1 MDNLNLIS
9 TFAEFKELKNIDKS
23 TMIGVLEDVFRHLLI
38 KTYET
43 DENFDVII
51 NPEKGDLEIWRNR
64 TIVEDGEV
72 ENPNQQISLTAHCPE
87 RIIPG
92 NMVYELLHNNR
103 TIGADDPEVG
113 EEVADEIKLA
123 DFGRRSVLS
132 LRQNLASRIMELEKA
147 NLYEKYK
154 DKVGEIITGEVYQ
167 VWKKEVLILDDEDNE
182 LVMPKAEQIPSDFF
196 RKGDTIKAIVARV
209 EMRNN
214 SPLIVLSRTAPEFLE
229 RLFEME
235 VPEIYDG
242 LITIKKIVRI
252 PGERAKVAVESYDDR
267 IDPVGACV
275 GMKGSR
281 IYSIVKELRNENI
294 DVVNYTS
301 NSQLMIQ
308 RALNPAKVSSIQ
320 LNEETKTAA
329 VYLKPSEVSLAIGK
343 GGLNIRLASML
354 TGYDLD
360 VYREV
365 EEEDVALD
373 DFSDEIDQ
381 WIIDQLKSIGC
392 DTAKS
397 VLELSV
403 EELAK
408 RTDLEVE
415 TVDEVMRILKSEF
428 E

>member
-64 TIVEDGEV
+64 TIVEDGPV
-72 ENPNQQISLTAHCPE
+72 ENPNQQIALSDA
-87 RIIPG
+87 RKI
-92 NMVYELLHNNR
+92 
-103 TIGADDPEVG
+103 DPIY
-113 EEVADEIKLA
+113 EVADEIKLS

-196 RKGDTIKAIVARV
+196 RKGDTVKAIVARV

-301 NSQLMIQ
+301 NPQLMIQ

-320 LNEETKTAA
+320 INEETKTAA

-373 DFSDEIDQ
+373 EFSDEIDQ

-403 EELAK
+403 DELAK

-415 TVDEVMRILKSEF
+415 TVEEVVRILKAEF